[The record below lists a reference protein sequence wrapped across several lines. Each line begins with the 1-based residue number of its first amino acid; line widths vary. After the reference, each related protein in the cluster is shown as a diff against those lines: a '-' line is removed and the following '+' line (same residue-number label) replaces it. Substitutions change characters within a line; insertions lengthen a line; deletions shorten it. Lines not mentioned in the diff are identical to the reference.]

1 MASEQRLHFGG
12 GTCDSA
18 ALCEKRKH
26 ATGEL
31 TQLEDS
37 KRHFKWRKIGVRE
50 CAPIS
55 DEWEIL
61 RAGVRKGRL
70 KLWEFSS

>member
-37 KRHFKWRKIGVRE
+37 KRHFKWRKYR
-50 CAPIS
+50 
-55 DEWEIL
+55 
-61 RAGVRKGRL
+61 RAGVRSNLR
-70 KLWEFSS
+70 